1 MSRLAAVRRH
11 PHLVALAVV
20 VLIGLWLRA
29 PRVAEGMP
37 YFYHPD
43 EANHF
48 YRTVRMLQTNDYHP
62 YYFLKP
68 TLCFYIRMPAIAGGF
83 LWSAREGEIVRIDE
97 IVRRDENDPNGILW
111 TASHPRIV
119 MWARSVGTLFS
130 LVMILATYGITRRVV
145 ASPWPAVLAALLVAC
160 TPFVITE
167 SSRVAVDT
175 LMAAFCLLC
184 VWLSLRVME
193 NPTASR
199 AALAGLAAGLAVTS
213 KYNGLPIVAVP
224 LLACV
229 LSGRCNLRAVTA
241 VLGVSVVGFL
251 IGTPYALLAVS
262 DFLNGMAQ
270 EIVHYGIR
278 GHGSSTV
285 EPGWPHAQRYLG
297 WMMRP
302 GGGVALT
309 AAGIMGAGVM
319 LATRWRAAIIIL
331 VFPAGFLTLMLG
343 QRVAA
348 FSNMLVTP
356 AFFAIAAAC
365 LVQLVL
371 QYRSRLPRAAGL
383 ALAPICV
390 VLLVAQPM
398 LRALEERRITL
409 TPESRHLASAWLLE
423 QTEPALETA
432 MALELRLPQD
442 NYRAPGVSPAPT
454 DRLIDPV
461 GLFLEGYDR
470 VVVGP
475 EFDDADG
482 SREARTLM
490 QVDRVFEGT
499 PYSQPI
505 PRNPQ
510 VTVFELPLR
519 LANTRPVR
527 ARVES
532 EPRYE
537 VAEGIVRSRV
547 ARLPLD
553 PTIVTASAAAAGVAG
568 SREGDLTL
576 TLDLT
581 TPWASQSCRLEL
593 PGWQSPDLC
602 AGLLPNQSAMRSV
615 EVPAEVLA
623 GQDHVWIVVSQ
634 VRRDSESGLGGES
647 QRIGLEVTALSIS
660 PAA

>member
-29 PRVAEGMP
+29 PRIGEGMP

-43 EANHF
+43 EADHF

-62 YYFLKP
+62 YHFLKP
-68 TLCFYIRMPAIAGGF
+68 SLCFYIRMPAIAGGF
-83 LWSAREGEIVRIDE
+83 LWSAREGEIVRIEE
-97 IVRRDENDPNGILW
+97 IVRRDENDPTGILW

-119 MWARSVGTLFS
+119 MWARAVGTLFS

-145 ASPWPAVLAALLVAC
+145 ASRWPAVLAALLVAC
-160 TPFVITE
+160 VPFLITE

-199 AALAGLAAGLAVTS
+199 AALAGLAAGLAVTT
-213 KYNGLPIVAVP
+213 KYNALPILAAP

-229 LSGRCNLRAVTA
+229 LSGRCNPRAVTA
-241 VLGVSVVGFL
+241 VLGVSVAGFV
-251 IGTPYALLAVS
+251 IGTPYALLYVS

-270 EIVHYGIR
+270 EIVHYGIH
-278 GHGSSTV
+278 GHGNATV

-297 WMMRP
+297 RMLRG
-302 GGGVALT
+302 GGGVGLT
-309 AAGIMGAGVM
+309 VAGIVGAGIM
-319 LATRWRAAIIIL
+319 LATRWRAALVVL

-343 QRVAA
+343 QRVSA

-365 LVQLVL
+365 LVQLL
-371 QYRSRLPRAAGL
+371 FQYRARLPRAAGL
-383 ALAPICV
+383 ALAPACV
-390 VLLVAQPM
+390 VVLAAQPTI
-398 LRALEERRITL
+398 RSLEERRAVL

-423 QTEPALETA
+423 RTEPAPETA
-432 MALELRLPQD
+432 MAVELRLPQA
-442 NYRAPGVSPAPT
+442 NYRAPGVSPART
-454 DRLIDPV
+454 DQLMDPV
-461 GLFLEGYDR
+461 RLFLEGYDQL
-470 VVVGP
+470 VVGP

-490 QVDRVFEGT
+490 QVHRVFEGT
-499 PYSQPI
+499 PYAQPI

-510 VTVFELPLR
+510 VTVFELPLL

-532 EPRYE
+532 EPQYE
-537 VAEGIVRSRV
+537 AAEGVVRSRV

-553 PTIVTASAAAAGVAG
+553 PSIVAASVA
-568 SREGDLTL
+568 EGARGGDVTL

-602 AGLLPNQSAMRSV
+602 AGLSPNQPAMRSV
-615 EVPAEVLA
+615 EVPAEALA
-623 GQDHVWIVVSQ
+623 EQDHAWIIVSQ
-634 VRRDSESGLGGES
+634 VRRDFESGLGGES
-647 QRIGLEVTALSIS
+647 QRIGLEVTALTIS
-660 PAA
+660 PGA

>member
-1 MSRLAAVRRH
+1 MSPLAAVRRH

-20 VLIGLWLRA
+20 VLIGLWFRA
-29 PRVAEGMP
+29 PRISEGMP
-37 YFYHPD
+37 YFYRAD

-48 YRTVRMLQTNDYHP
+48 YRAVRMMQTNDYHP

-83 LWSAREGEIVRIDE
+83 LWSAREGEIRRIEE
-97 IVRRDENDPNGILW
+97 IVRRDENDPTGILW

-130 LVMILATYGITRRVV
+130 LVMILATYGIARRVV

-160 TPFVITE
+160 TPFLITE
-167 SSRVAVDT
+167 SSNIGVDT
-175 LMAAFCLLC
+175 LMAGFCLLC

-193 NPTASR
+193 NPAASR

-213 KYNGLPIVAVP
+213 KYNGLPIVAAP
-224 LLACV
+224 LLACL
-229 LSGRCNLRAVTA
+229 LSGRCSLRAMTA
-241 VLGVSVVGFL
+241 ALGFSAVGFL

-270 EIVHYGIR
+270 EIVHYGII
-278 GHGSSTV
+278 GHGSRTV

-297 WMMRP
+297 WLMGA

-309 AAGIMGAGVM
+309 TAGIVGAGVM
-319 LATRWRAAIIIL
+319 LATRWRAALIVL
-331 VFPAGFLTLMLG
+331 VFPAGFIALMLS

-348 FSNMLVTP
+348 FSNMVVTP

-365 LVQLVL
+365 LVQLL
-371 QYRSRLPRAAGL
+371 FQYRARLPRAAGL
-383 ALAPICV
+383 ALAPACV
-390 VLLVAQPM
+390 VVLAAQPT
-398 LRALEERRITL
+398 LRALEDRRETL
-409 TPESRHLASAWLLE
+409 APETRHLASAWLLE
-423 QTEPALETA
+423 RTEPVPETVMA
-432 MALELRLPQD
+432 MELRLPQA
-442 NYRAPGVSPAPT
+442 NYRAPGVSPART
-454 DRLIDPV
+454 DQLTDPV
-461 GLFLEGYDR
+461 RLFLEGYDQL
-470 VVVGP
+470 VVGP
-475 EFDDADG
+475 EFDDVDG

-490 QVDRVFEGT
+490 QVRRVFEGT
-499 PYSQPI
+499 PYAQPV
-505 PRNPQ
+505 PRSPQ
-510 VTVFELPLR
+510 VTVFELPLL

-532 EPRYE
+532 EPQYE
-537 VAEGIVRSRV
+537 AVEGVVRSRV

-553 PTIVTASAAAAGVAG
+553 ASIVAASVAAGTRG
-568 SREGDLTL
+568 GDVTL

-581 TPWASQSCRLEL
+581 TPWASQSCHLEL

-602 AGLLPNQSAMRSV
+602 AGLVPNQPGMRSV
-615 EVPAEVLA
+615 EVPAEAMA
-623 GQDHVWIVVSQ
+623 GQDHVWIVVSH

-647 QRIGLEVTALSIS
+647 QRIGLEVAALTVS

>member
-29 PRVAEGMP
+29 PRIGEGMP

-83 LWSAREGEIVRIDE
+83 LWSAREGEITRIE
-97 IVRRDENDPNGILW
+97 QIIRRDENDPNGILW

-119 MWARSVGTLFS
+119 MWARAVGTVFS
-130 LVMILATYGITRRVV
+130 LLMILATYGITRRVV

-167 SSRVAVDT
+167 SSRIAVDT

-213 KYNGLPIVAVP
+213 KYNALPIVAAP

-270 EIVHYGIR
+270 EIGHYGIH

-285 EPGWPHAQRYLG
+285 DPGWPHAQRYLG
-297 WMMRP
+297 WMVGP

-309 AAGIMGAGVM
+309 AAGIAGAGVM
-319 LATRWRAAIIIL
+319 LATRWRAALVVL

-365 LVQLVL
+365 LVPTAVPVPRPPSACRWSRAGAGLRWSCWR
-371 QYRSRLPRAAGL
+371 RSRRSGHWRIA
-383 ALAPICV
+383 V
-390 VLLVAQPM
+390 
-398 LRALEERRITL
+398 RRWRRRPATW
-409 TPESRHLASAWLLE
+409 PSAWLLE
-423 QTEPALETA
+423 QAEPAPETA
-432 MALELRLPQD
+432 MAVELRSSSGQLPGP
-442 NYRAPGVSPAPT
+442 RSVSRPHRST
-454 DRLIDPV
+454 DRSGAALPR
-461 GLFLEGYDR
+461 GLR
-470 VVVGP
+470 P
-475 EFDDADG
+475 
-482 SREARTLM
+482 ARC
-490 QVDRVFEGT
+490 G
-499 PYSQPI
+499 
-505 PRNPQ
+505 
-510 VTVFELPLR
+510 
-519 LANTRPVR
+519 
-527 ARVES
+527 
-532 EPRYE
+532 
-537 VAEGIVRSRV
+537 
-547 ARLPLD
+547 
-553 PTIVTASAAAAGVAG
+553 AGV
-568 SREGDLTL
+568 
-576 TLDLT
+576 
-581 TPWASQSCRLEL
+581 
-593 PGWQSPDLC
+593 
-602 AGLLPNQSAMRSV
+602 
-615 EVPAEVLA
+615 
-623 GQDHVWIVVSQ
+623 
-634 VRRDSESGLGGES
+634 RRG
-647 QRIGLEVTALSIS
+647 
-660 PAA
+660 

>member
-29 PRVAEGMP
+29 PRIGEGMP

-83 LWSAREGEIVRIDE
+83 LWSAREGEIRRIEE
-97 IVRRDENDPNGILW
+97 IVRRDENDPTGILW

-130 LVMILATYGITRRVV
+130 LVMILATYGIARRVV

-160 TPFVITE
+160 TPFLITE
-167 SSRVAVDT
+167 SSNIGVDT
-175 LMAAFCLLC
+175 LMAGFCLLC

-193 NPTASR
+193 NPAASR

-213 KYNGLPIVAVP
+213 KYNGLPIVAAP
-224 LLACV
+224 LLACL
-229 LSGRCNLRAVTA
+229 LSGRCSLRAMTA
-241 VLGVSVVGFL
+241 ALGFSAVGFL

-270 EIVHYGIR
+270 EIVHYGIV
-278 GHGSSTV
+278 GHGNATV

-297 WMMRP
+297 WLMGA

-309 AAGIMGAGVM
+309 TAGIVGAGVM
-319 LATRWRAAIIIL
+319 LATRWRAALIVL
-331 VFPAGFLTLMLG
+331 VFPAGFIALMLS

-348 FSNMLVTP
+348 FSNMVVTP

-365 LVQLVL
+365 LVQLL
-371 QYRSRLPRAAGL
+371 FQYRARLPRAAGL
-383 ALAPICV
+383 ALAPACV
-390 VLLVAQPM
+390 VVLAAQPTIK
-398 LRALEERRITL
+398 ALEDRRETL
-409 TPESRHLASAWLLE
+409 APETRHLASAWLLE
-423 QTEPALETA
+423 RTEPAPETVMA
-432 MALELRLPQD
+432 MELRLPQA
-442 NYRAPGVSPAPT
+442 NYRAPGVSPART
-454 DRLIDPV
+454 DQLTDPV
-461 GLFLEGYDR
+461 RLFLEGYDQL
-470 VVVGP
+470 VVGP
-475 EFDDADG
+475 EFDDVDG
-482 SREARTLM
+482 SQEARVLM
-490 QVDRVFEGT
+490 QVHRVFEGT
-499 PYSQPI
+499 PYAQPV

-510 VTVFELPLR
+510 VTVFELPLL

-532 EPRYE
+532 EPQYE
-537 VAEGIVRSRV
+537 AAAGVVRSRV

-553 PTIVTASAAAAGVAG
+553 ASIVAASVAAGARG
-568 SREGDLTL
+568 GDVTL

-602 AGLLPNQSAMRSV
+602 AGLVPNQSAMRSV
-615 EVPAEVLA
+615 EVPAEALA
-623 GQDHVWIVVSQ
+623 EQDHAWIIVSQ
-634 VRRDSESGLGGES
+634 VRRDIESGLGGES
-647 QRIGLEVTALSIS
+647 QRIGLEVTALTIS
-660 PAA
+660 PGA